1 MSQINIENLTIDKFY
16 LGDSSNLKIY
26 LGEIKLYP
34 TYVPPTPSGN
44 CYEIISTPIT
54 SYTSTD
60 YSSVYSFADKKWYML
75 NNLNQY
81 EEYGIYETGTS
92 LSDFTYYPNKLVIIG
107 ETEYQYQTN
116 GWVDVGNYIDVET
129 SYQVTRDTK
138 ALRGNELPT
147 TFKIPF
153 SDIRDIGGHLDLR
166 IATEDGSNLDIRDNR
181 YYYDGSDGYYRGTVT
196 NDNEYY
202 YYSLP
207 SEAPSS
213 VIIEFTDYHERTP
226 IHLIF
231 VLRQISV
238 QYAKKEVPT
247 AKVYNTVEEMEALG
261 CPTVGVNEY
270 AFVGNNLYKYF
281 ANEQWN
287 GVTYYDPKMVAFYEN
302 GNPLVVYENGSGDL
316 TKTEVKIND
325 ISPISVYIGDNV
337 ISIGNYAFQSCTS
350 LTSVTMPENSQLI
363 SINNFAFDG
372 CTSLTSV
379 TMPDSITSIGGS
391 AFGNCT
397 SLTSVTIPSGVTSI
411 SGFAF
416 DGCTSLTSITIPS
429 GVTSIGNYAF
439 KNTPWWNTY
448 SADTSHHYGNI
459 IYINDVAYTATSSGI
474 TSCTF
479 REGTVSIS
487 DSAFKNCT
495 SLTSV
500 TIPSGVTSI
509 GDSTFD
515 GCTSLTSVT
524 IPDSITSIG
533 DSTFQSC
540 TSLTSVTIPSS
551 VTSIDTQAFN
561 KCTSLTS
568 VTMPDSITS
577 IGGLAFQNCTSLTSI
592 TIPSGVTSI
601 GIGAFRNC
609 SGLTSITVEATTPPT
624 LDSFV
629 FDNTNN
635 CPIYVPAES
644 VDAYKSATNW
654 SSLASRIQS
663 TPTE

>member
-1 MSQINIENLTIDKFY
+1 MSQINIGNLTIDKFY
-16 LGDSSNLKIY
+16 LGDSSNVKIY

-81 EEYGIYETGTS
+81 EEYGIFETGTS

-116 GWVDVGNYIDVET
+116 GWVDVGNYIVKET
-129 SYQVTRDTK
+129 SYQVTNNMD

-147 TFKIPF
+147 TFKIPY
-153 SDIRDIGGHLDLR
+153 SDIEAIGYLDLR
-166 IATEDGSNLDIRDNR
+166 INTEDGSRLNISDDR
-181 YYYDGSDGYYRGTVT
+181 YYYDGNDGIYDGTVT
-196 NDNEYY
+196 NDDKYY

-207 SEAPSS
+207 SDAPSS
-213 VIIEFTDYHERTP
+213 VIIESTDYFNPDP

-231 VLRQISV
+231 GSRQVSV
-238 QYAKKEVPT
+238 QYAEKEVPT

-316 TKTEVKIND
+316 TETEVKIKD

-337 ISIGNYAFQSCTS
+337 ISIGDVAFQSCTS
-350 LTSVTMPENSQLI
+350 LTSVTMP
-363 SINNFAFDG
+363 
-372 CTSLTSV
+372 
-379 TMPDSITSIGGS
+379 
-391 AFGNCT
+391 
-397 SLTSVTIPSGVTSI
+397 SGVTSI
-411 SGFAF
+411 GGYTFS
-416 DGCTSLTSITIPS
+416 GCTSLTSITIPS
-429 GVTSIGNYAF
+429 SVTSIGGYTFSGCTSLTSITIPSSVTSIGNSTF
-439 KNTPWWNTY
+439 ENTPWWNTY

-459 IYINDVAYTATSSGI
+459 IYINDVAHTATSSGI

-487 DSAFKNCT
+487 ANAFNRCTRLTSVTIPDSITSIDNYVFQDCTSLTSITIPDSVTRIGSMVFYNCT

-509 GDSTFD
+509 GIYTFS
-515 GCTSLTSVT
+515 GCTS
-524 IPDSITSIG
+524 
-533 DSTFQSC
+533 
-540 TSLTSVTIPSS
+540 
-551 VTSIDTQAFN
+551 
-561 KCTSLTS
+561 
-568 VTMPDSITS
+568 
-577 IGGLAFQNCTSLTSI
+577 
-592 TIPSGVTSI
+592 
-601 GIGAFRNC
+601 
-609 SGLTSITVEATTPPT
+609 LTSITVEATTPPT
-624 LDSFV
+624 LDNKNAF
-629 FDNTNN
+629 NNGNN

-644 VDAYKSATNW
+644 VGAYKSATNW
-654 SSLASRIQS
+654 SSLASRIQAI
-663 TPTE
+663 PA

>member
-1 MSQINIENLTIDKFY
+1 MSQINIGNLTIDKFY

-34 TYVPPTPSGN
+34 TDVPPTPSGN
-44 CYEIISTPIT
+44 CYKIISTPIT

-92 LSDFTYYPNKLVIIG
+92 LSDFTYYPNKLVVIG

-116 GWVDVGNYIDVET
+116 GWVNVGNYIDNEG
-129 SYQVTRDTK
+129 SYEVTYDNY
-138 ALRGNELPT
+138 ALQGKELPT
-147 TFKIPF
+147 TFKIPY
-153 SDIRDIGGHLDLR
+153 SDIKAVRHLDLR
-166 IATEDGSNLDIRDNR
+166 IYTEDGSNLEIRDNR
-181 YYYDGSDGYYRGTVT
+181 YNYRGDGIYDGTVT
-196 NDNEYY
+196 NNRKYY

-207 SEAPSS
+207 SDAPSS
-213 VIIEFTDYHERTP
+213 VIIKSTDYFESTP

-231 VLRQISV
+231 SSKQVPV
-238 QYAKKEVPT
+238 QYAEKEVPT

-302 GNPLVVYENGSGDL
+302 GNPLVLYENGSGDL
-316 TKTEVKIND
+316 TETEVKIND

-337 ISIGNYAFQSCTS
+337 ISIGNGAFQTCTS
-350 LTSVTMPENSQLI
+350 LTSVTIPN
-363 SINNFAFDG
+363 
-372 CTSLTSV
+372 SV
-379 TMPDSITSIGGS
+379 TTIRSN
-391 AFGNCT
+391 AFASC
-397 SLTSVTIPSGVTSI
+397 SRLTSVTIPSGVTSI
-411 SGFAF
+411 GGYTFQN
-416 DGCTSLTSITIPS
+416 CTSLTSITIPS
-429 GVTSIGNYAF
+429 GVTSIGGDAF

-487 DSAFKNCT
+487 AQA
-495 SLTSV
+495 
-500 TIPSGVTSI
+500 
-509 GDSTFD
+509 
-515 GCTSLTSVT
+515 
-524 IPDSITSIG
+524 
-533 DSTFQSC
+533 FQSC
-540 TSLTSVTIPSS
+540 TSLTSVTIPSG
-551 VTSIDTQAFN
+551 
-561 KCTSLTS
+561 
-568 VTMPDSITS
+568 ITS
-577 IGGLAFQNCTSLTSI
+577 IGDYTFQNCTSLTSI

-601 GIGAFRNC
+601 GGLAFSKCTSLTSVTIPDSITSIETYAFQNC
-609 SGLTSITVEATTPPT
+609 TSLTSITFEATTPPT
-624 LDSFV
+624 LGSNAFN
-629 FDNTNN
+629 NTNN
-635 CPIYVPAES
+635 CPIYVPSAS
-644 VDAYKSATNW
+644 VSAYKSATNW
-654 SSLASRIQS
+654 SSYASRIKAIN
-663 TPTE
+663 

>member
-1 MSQINIENLTIDKFY
+1 MSQINIGNLTIDKFY

-116 GWVDVGNYIDVET
+116 GWVNVGNYIDKNT
-129 SYQVTRDTK
+129 SYQVTNNTD
-138 ALRGNELPT
+138 ALQGNELLT
-147 TFKIPF
+147 TFKIPY
-153 SDIRDIGGHLDLR
+153 SDIKKIIDLDLR
-166 IATEDGSNLDIRDNR
+166 IRTEDGSILEIRNNNLYSYNG
-181 YYYDGSDGYYRGTVT
+181 YDGIYNGTVT

-207 SEAPSS
+207 SDAPSS
-213 VIIEFTDYHERTP
+213 VIIEYTEYHEFFP

-231 VLRQISV
+231 SSRQVPV
-238 QYAKKEVPT
+238 QYAEKEVPT

-302 GNPLVVYENGSGDL
+302 GNPLVVYENGSRDL
-316 TKTEVKIND
+316 TETEVKING

-337 ISIGNYAFQSCTS
+337 ISIGDNAFNNSSCQ
-350 LTSVTMPENSQLI
+350 SVTFSENSQLI
-363 SINNFAFDG
+363 SIGDFAFEN
-372 CTSLTSV
+372 CKSLTSITIPSSV
-379 TMPDSITSIGGS
+379 TSIDNQ
-391 AFGNCT
+391 AFYGCT

-411 SGFAF
+411 GGF
-416 DGCTSLTSITIPS
+416 
-429 GVTSIGNYAF
+429 AF

-479 REGTVSIS
+479 REGTVSIGGF
-487 DSAFKNCT
+487 AFENCK
-495 SLTSV
+495 SLTSITIPSSV
-500 TIPSGVTSI
+500 TIIGGNAFFGCSGLKSITIPSGVTSI
-509 GDSTFD
+509 DNGTFYQCS
-515 GCTSLTSVT
+515 GLTSVT
-524 IPDSITSIG
+524 IPDSITSI
-533 DSTFQSC
+533 DEMVFQS
-540 TSLTSVTIPSS
+540 
-551 VTSIDTQAFN
+551 
-561 KCTSLTS
+561 
-568 VTMPDSITS
+568 
-577 IGGLAFQNCTSLTSI
+577 CTSLTSI

-601 GIGAFRNC
+601 DNQAFYGC
-609 SGLTSITVEATTPPT
+609 TSLTSITVLATTPPT
-624 LDSFV
+624 LGSSV
-629 FDNTNN
+629 FKNTNN

-644 VDAYKSATNW
+644 VDAYKTAANW
-654 SSLASRIQS
+654 SSYADRIKIK
-663 TPTE
+663 

>member
-1 MSQINIENLTIDKFY
+1 MSQINIGNLTIDKFY

-34 TYVPPTPSGN
+34 TDVPPTPIGN

-81 EEYGIYETGTS
+81 EEYGIFETGTS
-92 LSDFTYYPNKLVIIG
+92 LSDFTYYPNKLVVIG

-116 GWVDVGNYIDVET
+116 GWVNVGNYIDGKT
-129 SYQVTRDTK
+129 SYQVTRNMH
-138 ALRGNELPT
+138 ALQGKELLT
-147 TFKIPF
+147 TFKIPY
-153 SDIRDIGGHLDLR
+153 SDIRAIGGHLDLR
-166 IATEDGSNLDIRDNR
+166 ITTEDGSRLEIRDIDYSYRGN
-181 YYYDGSDGYYRGTVT
+181 GYYNGTVT
-196 NDNEYY
+196 NDDEYY

-207 SEAPSS
+207 SDAPSS
-213 VIIEFTDYHERTP
+213 VIIESTDYSERRP

-231 VLRQISV
+231 GSRQISV
-238 QYAKKEVPT
+238 QYAEKEVPT
-247 AKVYNTVEEMEALG
+247 AKVYNTVEEMEAVG

-302 GNPLVVYENGSGDL
+302 GNPLVIYENGSGDL
-316 TKTEVKIND
+316 TQTEVKING

-337 ISIGNYAFQSCTS
+337 ISIGYSAFQACSCQ
-350 LTSVTMPENSQLI
+350 SVTFSENSQLI
-363 SINNFAFDG
+363 SIDNYAFYG
-372 CTSLTSV
+372 CK
-379 TMPDSITSIGGS
+379 
-391 AFGNCT
+391 
-397 SLTSVTIPSGVTSI
+397 
-411 SGFAF
+411 
-416 DGCTSLTSITIPS
+416 SLTSITIPS
-429 GVTSIGNYAF
+429 GVTSIGGTAF
-439 KNTPWWNTY
+439 QNCTSLTSITIPSSVTSIGNQAFNDTPWWNTY

-459 IYINDVAYTATSSGI
+459 IYINDVAYKATSSGI

-479 REGTVSIS
+479 KEGTVSIS
-487 DSAFKNCT
+487 ENAFSSCT

-509 GDSTFD
+509 GYGAFYR
-515 GCTSLTSVT
+515 CIRLTSVT

-533 DSTFQSC
+533 SY
-540 TSLTSVTIPSS
+540 
-551 VTSIDTQAFN
+551 
-561 KCTSLTS
+561 
-568 VTMPDSITS
+568 
-577 IGGLAFQNCTSLTSI
+577 AFQNCTSLTSI

-601 GIGAFRNC
+601 KSEAFYNC
-609 SGLTSITVEATTPPT
+609 TSLTSITVEATTPPT
-624 LDSFV
+624 LGSSAF
-629 FDNTNN
+629 NKTND

-644 VDAYKSATNW
+644 VDAYKTATNW
-654 SSLASRIQS
+654 SSYASRIKAIN
-663 TPTE
+663 

>member
-1 MSQINIENLTIDKFY
+1 MSQINIGNLTIDKFY
-16 LGDSSNLKIY
+16 LGDSSNVKIY

-92 LSDFTYYPNKLVIIG
+92 LSDFTYYPNKLVVIG

-116 GWVDVGNYIDVET
+116 GWVDVGNYIVKET
-129 SYQVTRDTK
+129 SYQVTNNMD
-138 ALRGNELPT
+138 ALRGKELPT
-147 TFKIPF
+147 TFKIPY
-153 SDIRDIGGHLDLR
+153 SDIEAIGFLDLR
-166 IATEDGSNLDIRDNR
+166 ITTEDGRRLNIRDTD
-181 YYYDGSDGYYRGTVT
+181 YYYDSNDGFYDGTVT

-207 SEAPSS
+207 SDAPSS
-213 VIIEFTDYHERTP
+213 VIIESTDYFEPTP

-231 VLRQISV
+231 GSRQVSV
-238 QYAKKEVPT
+238 QYAEKEVPT

-302 GNPLVVYENGSGDL
+302 RNPLVVYENGSGDL
-316 TKTEVKIND
+316 TETEVKINN

-337 ISIGNYAFQSCTS
+337 ISIGNNAFQ
-350 LTSVTMPENSQLI
+350 N
-363 SINNFAFDG
+363 
-372 CTSLTSV
+372 
-379 TMPDSITSIGGS
+379 
-391 AFGNCT
+391 
-397 SLTSVTIPSGVTSI
+397 
-411 SGFAF
+411 
-416 DGCTSLTSITIPS
+416 CTSLTSITIPS
-429 GVTSIGNYAF
+429 SVTSIDAF
-439 KNTPWWNTY
+439 AFNNTPWWNTY

-459 IYINDVAYTATSSGI
+459 IYINDVAYKATSSGI

-487 DSAFKNCT
+487 AYAFQNCT

-500 TIPSGVTSI
+500 TIPSG
-509 GDSTFD
+509 
-515 GCTSLTSVT
+515 
-524 IPDSITSIG
+524 ITSIG
-533 DSTFQSC
+533 NATLAGC

-551 VTSIDTQAFN
+551 VTSIGNSTFY
-561 KCTSLTS
+561 K
-568 VTMPDSITS
+568 
-577 IGGLAFQNCTSLTSI
+577 CTSLTSI

-601 GIGAFRNC
+601 DYNAFSDC
-609 SGLTSITVEATTPPT
+609 TSLTSITVEATTPPT
-624 LDSFV
+624 LSGSSAFS
-629 FDNTNN
+629 NTNN

-644 VDAYKSATNW
+644 VDAYKAATNW
-654 SSLASRIQS
+654 SSYAERIQAI
-663 TPTE
+663 PA

>member
-1 MSQINIENLTIDKFY
+1 MSQINIGNLTIDKFY

-44 CYEIISTPIT
+44 CYKIISTPIT

-92 LSDFTYYPNKLVIIG
+92 LSDFTYYPNKLVVIG

-116 GWVDVGNYIDVET
+116 GWVNVGNYIDKDT
-129 SYQVTRDTK
+129 SYQVTRDMY
-138 ALRGNELPT
+138 ALRGNELLT
-147 TFKIPF
+147 TFKIPY
-153 SDIRDIGGHLDLR
+153 SDIRAIGGYLDLTIR
-166 IATEDGSNLDIRDNR
+166 TEDGSELNIINTEYSYRG
-181 YYYDGSDGYYRGTVT
+181 DGIYKGTVT
-196 NDNEYY
+196 NNRKYY

-207 SEAPSS
+207 SDAPSS
-213 VIIEFTDYHERTP
+213 VIIERTEYHEQTP

-231 VLRQISV
+231 SSRQISV
-238 QYAKKEVPT
+238 QYAEKEVPT

-316 TKTEVKIND
+316 TETEVKING

-337 ISIGNYAFQSCTS
+337 ISIGDNAFNSSSCQ
-350 LTSVTMPENSQLI
+350 SVTFSENSQLI
-363 SINNFAFDG
+363 SIETFAFQ
-372 CTSLTSV
+372 S
-379 TMPDSITSIGGS
+379 
-391 AFGNCT
+391 
-397 SLTSVTIPSGVTSI
+397 
-411 SGFAF
+411 
-416 DGCTSLTSITIPS
+416 CTSLTSITIPS
-429 GVTSIGNYAF
+429 GVTSIDNQAFYGCTTLTSITIPDSVTSIGGSAF
-439 KNTPWWNTY
+439 KDTPWWNTY

-459 IYINDVAYTATSSGI
+459 IYINDVAYSATSSGI

-479 REGTVSIS
+479 REGTVSIGNFAFQSCKSLTSITIPSGVTSIS
-487 DSAFKNCT
+487 DYAFWECSSLTSVTIPDSVTSIKSSAFDGCS

-509 GDSTFD
+509 GGSAFD
-515 GCTSLTSVT
+515 G
-524 IPDSITSIG
+524 
-533 DSTFQSC
+533 
-540 TSLTSVTIPSS
+540 
-551 VTSIDTQAFN
+551 
-561 KCTSLTS
+561 
-568 VTMPDSITS
+568 
-577 IGGLAFQNCTSLTSI
+577 CTSLTSI

-601 GIGAFRNC
+601 DYQAFYGCTTLTSITIPSGVTSIGVNAFNEC
-609 SGLTSITVEATTPPT
+609 TSLTSITVEATTPPT
-624 LDSFV
+624 LGLNAFN
-629 FDNTNN
+629 NTNN

-644 VDAYKSATNW
+644 VDAYKTATNW
-654 SSLASRIQS
+654 SSYADRIQAI
-663 TPTE
+663 PA

>member
-1 MSQINIENLTIDKFY
+1 MSQINIGNLTIDKFY
-16 LGDSSNLKIY
+16 LGDSSNVKIY

-92 LSDFTYYPNKLVIIG
+92 LSDLTYYPNKLVVIG

-116 GWVDVGNYIDVET
+116 GWVDVGNYIDKEG
-129 SYQVTRDTK
+129 SYQVTRNME

-147 TFKIPF
+147 TFKIPY
-153 SDIRDIGGHLDLR
+153 SDIEAIGYLDLR
-166 IATEDGSNLDIRDNR
+166 IRTEDGSELNIRDTE
-181 YYYDGSDGYYRGTVT
+181 YSYIGDGIYNVTVT

-207 SEAPSS
+207 SDAPSS
-213 VIIEFTDYHERTP
+213 VIIESTEYHNFEP

-231 VLRQISV
+231 GSKQVSV
-238 QYAKKEVPT
+238 QYAEKEVPT

-270 AFVGNNLYKYF
+270 VFVGNNLYKYF

-302 GNPLVVYENGSGDL
+302 GNPLVLYENGSGDL
-316 TKTEVKIND
+316 TQTEVKING
-325 ISPISVYIGDNV
+325 ISPKSVYIGDNV
-337 ISIGNYAFQSCTS
+337 ISIGDNAFSNSSCQ
-350 LTSVTMPENSQLI
+350 SVTFSENSQLI
-363 SINNFAFDG
+363 SIDNHAFYD
-372 CTSLTSV
+372 CKSLTS
-379 TMPDSITSIGGS
+379 I
-391 AFGNCT
+391 
-397 SLTSVTIPSGVTSI
+397 TIPSGVTSI
-411 SGFAF
+411 GNSTF
-416 DGCTSLTSITIPS
+416 DECTSLTSITIPS
-429 GVTSIGNYAF
+429 GVTSIGGYAF
-439 KNTPWWNTY
+439 ENTPWWNTY

-459 IYINDVAYTATSSGI
+459 IYINDVAIMATSSGI

-487 DSAFKNCT
+487 VHAFYGCT
-495 SLTSV
+495 SLTSI
-500 TIPSGVTSI
+500 TIPSGITSI
-509 GDSTFD
+509 NNETFY

-524 IPDSITSIG
+524 IPDSVTRIG
-533 DSTFQSC
+533 SMVFQNC
-540 TSLTSVTIPSS
+540 TSLTSITIPSS
-551 VTSIDTQAFN
+551 VTSIGSQAFY
-561 KCTSLTS
+561 
-568 VTMPDSITS
+568 
-577 IGGLAFQNCTSLTSI
+577 NCTSLTSI

-601 GIGAFRNC
+601 GGYAFDEC
-609 SGLTSITVEATTPPT
+609 TSLTSITVEATTPPT
-624 LDSFV
+624 LGNANAFN
-629 FDNTNN
+629 NTKN

-644 VDAYKSATNW
+644 VDAYKTATKW
-654 SSLASRIQS
+654 SSLASRIQAI
-663 TPTE
+663 PA

>member
-1 MSQINIENLTIDKFY
+1 MSQINIGNLTIDKFY

-34 TYVPPTPSGN
+34 TDVPPTPSGN
-44 CYEIISTPIT
+44 CYKIISTPIT

-116 GWVDVGNYIDVET
+116 GWVNVGNYIVKDA
-129 SYQVTRDTK
+129 SYEVTRDMF
-138 ALRGNELPT
+138 ALRGNELLT
-147 TFKIPF
+147 TFKIPY
-153 SDIRDIGGHLDLR
+153 SDIEAIGGRLDLR
-166 IATEDGSNLDIRDNR
+166 ITTEDGSNLEIRDNR
-181 YYYDGSDGYYRGTVT
+181 YNYYGNDGIYNGTVT
-196 NDNEYY
+196 NNNKYY

-207 SEAPSS
+207 SDAPSS
-213 VIIEFTDYHERTP
+213 VIIEYTDYFERTP

-231 VLRQISV
+231 GSRQVPV
-238 QYAKKEVPT
+238 QYAEKEVPT

-316 TKTEVKIND
+316 TQTEVKNND

-337 ISIGNYAFQSCTS
+337 ISIGDNAFNNSSCQSVTFSENSQLISIDGFAFQSCTS
-350 LTSVTMPENSQLI
+350 LTSVTIPS
-363 SINNFAFDG
+363 
-372 CTSLTSV
+372 SV
-379 TMPDSITSIGGS
+379 TSIGNSTFDG
-391 AFGNCT
+391 CT

-411 SGFAF
+411 GGDVFR
-416 DGCTSLTSITIPS
+416 
-429 GVTSIGNYAF
+429 
-439 KNTPWWNTY
+439 NTPWWNTY

-459 IYINDVAYTATSSGI
+459 IYINDVAYKATSSGI

-479 REGTVSIS
+479 REGTVSIGGF
-487 DSAFKNCT
+487 AFQSCK
-495 SLTSV
+495 SLTSI

-509 GDSTFD
+509 GSHAFYQCSGLTSVTIPNSVTSIGESIFY
-515 GCTSLTSVT
+515 GCRSLTSVT
-524 IPDSITSIG
+524 IPDSITSIS
-533 DSTFQSC
+533 DMVFQS
-540 TSLTSVTIPSS
+540 
-551 VTSIDTQAFN
+551 
-561 KCTSLTS
+561 
-568 VTMPDSITS
+568 
-577 IGGLAFQNCTSLTSI
+577 CTSLTSI

-601 GIGAFRNC
+601 GSQAFYSC
-609 SGLTSITVEATTPPT
+609 TSLTSITVEATTPPT
-624 LDSFV
+624 LGSSV
-629 FDNTNN
+629 FNNTNAN
-635 CPIYVPAES
+635 LVIYVPAES

-654 SSLASRIQS
+654 SSYASRIKAIN
-663 TPTE
+663 

>member
-54 SYTSTD
+54 SYTSTA

-116 GWVDVGNYIDVET
+116 GWVDIGNYIDVET
-129 SYQVTRDTK
+129 SYQVTRDMK

-153 SDIRDIGGHLDLR
+153 SDIRAIGGHLDLR

-181 YYYDGSDGYYRGTVT
+181 YSYEGSDGYYRGTVT

-207 SEAPSS
+207 SDAPSS
-213 VIIEFTDYHERTP
+213 VIIKFTEYNERTP

-231 VLRQISV
+231 GLRQISV
-238 QYAKKEVPT
+238 QYAEKEVPT

-316 TKTEVKIND
+316 TETEVKING

-337 ISIGNYAFQSCTS
+337 ISICNGVFQSCKSLTSVTMPDSITSIGGYVFQNCTS
-350 LTSVTMPENSQLI
+350 LTSVTMS
-363 SINNFAFDG
+363 
-372 CTSLTSV
+372 
-379 TMPDSITSIGGS
+379 DSITSIGGS

-411 SGFAF
+411 GNLAF
-416 DGCTSLTSITIPS
+416 NDCTSLTSITIPS
-429 GVTSIGNYAF
+429 GVTSIGGSAF

-487 DSAFKNCT
+487 DSAFRDCT
-495 SLTSV
+495 SLTSI

-509 GDSTFD
+509 GNYIFY
-515 GCTSLTSVT
+515 
-524 IPDSITSIG
+524 
-533 DSTFQSC
+533 
-540 TSLTSVTIPSS
+540 
-551 VTSIDTQAFN
+551 
-561 KCTSLTS
+561 
-568 VTMPDSITS
+568 
-577 IGGLAFQNCTSLTSI
+577 NCTSLTSI

-601 GIGAFRNC
+601 GGLTFYNCTSLTSVTIPNSVTFIGNNAFDGC
-609 SGLTSITVEATTPPT
+609 TSLTSITVEATTPPT
-624 LDSFV
+624 LDVNAFK
-629 FDNTNN
+629 DTNN

-644 VDAYKSATNW
+644 VDAYKTATNW